1 MASITVRR
9 LDDNVKKG
17 LRRQAAEHGRSLEAE
32 VRDIL
37 SRSVNGPPPTPEP
50 KTGLDLVRPLR
61 EWAEKYGGVE
71 LPIPPRTP
79 MRDLPFQE
87 FQEEQATFRR
97 TGDKPR
103 KRRRRRK

>member
-1 MASITVRR
+1 MASITIRK

-32 VRDIL
+32 VREIL
-37 SRSVNGPPPTPEP
+37 RRSVNQQVPAP

-61 EWAEKYGGVE
+61 EFVEKYGGVE

-87 FQEEQATFRR
+87 FQEAQTAFRR
-97 TGDKPR
+97 TGAKPR
-103 KRRRRRK
+103 KPRRRKK